1 MFDSRSDYNIVIG
14 EAQPK
19 TAISACRAIW
29 VVLQSSTMNEQAIAV
44 RREQY
49 RRALSNTVEQIVE
62 ALARNP
68 EVERAFLFGSY
79 AQGRCDLRTDLD
91 VLIVMTSSLDF
102 VTRTAE
108 MYRYLS
114 SPVDLDLIV
123 YTPDELERCKDRGF
137 IRQALETG
145 QVIYEKQTI

>member
-1 MFDSRSDYNIVIG
+1 
-14 EAQPK
+14 
-19 TAISACRAIW
+19 
-29 VVLQSSTMNEQAIAV
+29 MNEQAIAV

-49 RRALSNTVEQIVE
+49 RRALSDTVERIVE
-62 ALARNP
+62 ALARKP

-91 VLIVMTSSLDF
+91 VLIVMTSPLDF

-114 SPVDLDLIV
+114 SPVDLDVIV
-123 YTPDELERCKDRGF
+123 YTPDELERHRDWGF

-145 QVIYEKQTI
+145 QIIYEKQTT